1 MLSSGLSAQFIVLC
15 SAAAYIEHSLLGPSS
30 NLRTTSQN
38 FVLSQRLLDGRT
50 VCLSD
55 IAWFCRREVLS
66 EVRLDNQLR
75 SRFTLGDI
83 LSNRFVRYTTKPTLS
98 RRHYRPHPGSD
109 CRSDSGDDG
118 LHQQHRQ
125 TAWEL
130 HACDGGD
137 DHGNSRCAAQER
149 REMGLVCFLDSTC
162 RHNHS
167 ANQQ

>member
-75 SRFTLGDI
+75 SRVTLGDI

-109 CRSDSGDDG
+109 CRSDSGMMAYISSIA
-118 LHQQHRQ
+118 RQ
-125 TAWEL
+125 L
-130 HACDGGD
+130 
-137 DHGNSRCAAQER
+137 GNFMLAMGVMIMGIAAVPYR
-149 REMGLVCFLDSTC
+149 RGEKWARYISWILPIVIIIQLI
-162 RHNHS
+162 N
-167 ANQQ
+167 